1 MPDDTSFFQETIWRC
16 GENIMKT
23 PSKIELKEIPEKHK
37 DDFNLFEELDAAYR
51 EDFLGERKGSGT
63 TEGKFAIKSTFEAV
77 MVIVGL
83 LIYLALDVMIMI
95 FIMQVTGLDKVADFI
110 GFSVTTIFE
119 IPVQIFTMI
128 MP

>member
-1 MPDDTSFFQETIWRC
+1 MNE
-16 GENIMKT
+16 EAYKT
-23 PSKIELKEIPEKHK
+23 KPK

-51 EDFLGERKGSGT
+51 EDFLGERKGNT
-63 TEGKFAIKSTFEAV
+63 TGEGKFRIKSTFKLV
-77 MVIVGL
+77 LVTLGL
-83 LIYLALDVMIMI
+83 LIYLAIDVMIMI

-128 MP
+128 IP

>member
-1 MPDDTSFFQETIWRC
+1 MNE
-16 GENIMKT
+16 
-23 PSKIELKEIPEKHK
+23 EIRKPKN
-37 DDFNLFEELDAAYR
+37 DFNLFEELDAAYR
-51 EDFLGERKGSGT
+51 EDFLGERKGGCDT
-63 TEGKFAIKSTFEAV
+63 GQGKFTIKSTFEAV
-77 MVIVGL
+77 LVMIGL

-128 MP
+128 IP

>member
-1 MPDDTSFFQETIWRC
+1 
-16 GENIMKT
+16 MKAL
-23 PSKIELKEIPEKHK
+23 SKIELKEIPEKHK

-83 LIYLALDVMIMI
+83 LIYLALDLMIMI
-95 FIMQVTGLDKVADFI
+95 FIMQVTGLDKLADFI
-110 GFSVTTIFE
+110 GSSVSAFGN

-128 MP
+128 IGSN

>member
-1 MPDDTSFFQETIWRC
+1 MNE
-16 GENIMKT
+16 EAYKT
-23 PSKIELKEIPEKHK
+23 KPK

-51 EDFLGERKGSGT
+51 EDFLGERKDNT
-63 TEGKFAIKSTFEAV
+63 TGEGKFKIKSTFEAV
-77 MVIVGL
+77 LVMIGL

-128 MP
+128 IP

>member
-1 MPDDTSFFQETIWRC
+1 MNE
-16 GENIMKT
+16 EAYKT
-23 PSKIELKEIPEKHK
+23 NPKNNF
-37 DDFNLFEELDAAYR
+37 DLFEELDAAYR
-51 EDFLGERKGSGT
+51 EDFLGERKGGCDT
-63 TEGKFAIKSTFEAV
+63 GQGKFTIKSTFEAV
-77 MVIVGL
+77 LVMIGL

-128 MP
+128 IP

>member
-1 MPDDTSFFQETIWRC
+1 MNE
-16 GENIMKT
+16 EAYKT
-23 PSKIELKEIPEKHK
+23 NPK
-37 DDFNLFEELDAAYR
+37 DNFDLFEELDDAYR
-51 EDFLGERKGSGT
+51 EDFLGERKGGCDT
-63 TEGKFAIKSTFEAV
+63 GQGKFTIKSTFEAV
-77 MVIVGL
+77 LVMIGL

-128 MP
+128 IP

>member
-1 MPDDTSFFQETIWRC
+1 MNEEVNRIKQ
-16 GENIMKT
+16 
-23 PSKIELKEIPEKHK
+23 K
-37 DDFNLFEELDAAYR
+37 DDFDLFAELDAAYR
-51 EDFLGERKGSGT
+51 EDFLGERKGGT
-63 TEGKFAIKSTFEAV
+63 GENTFTIKSTFEAV
-77 MVIVGL
+77 LVMIGL
-83 LIYLALDVMIMI
+83 LIYLAIDVMIMI

>member
-1 MPDDTSFFQETIWRC
+1 MNEEVNRNP
-16 GENIMKT
+16 
-23 PSKIELKEIPEKHK
+23 K
-37 DDFNLFEELDAAYR
+37 DDFNLFEELNAAYR
-51 EDFLGERKGSGT
+51 EDFLGERKGCGT
-63 TEGKFAIKSTFEAV
+63 GENTFTIKYTFEAV
-77 MVIVGL
+77 LVIIGL

-95 FIMQVTGLDKVADFI
+95 FIMQVIGLDKVADFI

>member
-1 MPDDTSFFQETIWRC
+1 
-16 GENIMKT
+16 
-23 PSKIELKEIPEKHK
+23 
-37 DDFNLFEELDAAYR
+37 
-51 EDFLGERKGSGT
+51 
-63 TEGKFAIKSTFEAV
+63 

-110 GFSVTTIFE
+110 GSSVSAFGN

-128 MP
+128 IGSN

>member
-1 MPDDTSFFQETIWRC
+1 MNE
-16 GENIMKT
+16 EAYKT
-23 PSKIELKEIPEKHK
+23 KPK
-37 DDFNLFEELDAAYR
+37 DNFNLFEELDAAYR
-51 EDFLGERKGSGT
+51 EDFLGERKGCGCGT
-63 TEGKFAIKSTFEAV
+63 GQGKFTIKSTFEAV
-77 MVIVGL
+77 LVMIGL

-128 MP
+128 IP

>member
-1 MPDDTSFFQETIWRC
+1 
-16 GENIMKT
+16 
-23 PSKIELKEIPEKHK
+23 
-37 DDFNLFEELDAAYR
+37 
-51 EDFLGERKGSGT
+51 
-63 TEGKFAIKSTFEAV
+63 

-110 GFSVTTIFE
+110 SFSVTTVFE

-128 MP
+128 IGSN

>member
-1 MPDDTSFFQETIWRC
+1 MI
-16 GENIMKT
+16 
-23 PSKIELKEIPEKHK
+23 
-37 DDFNLFEELDAAYR
+37 
-51 EDFLGERKGSGT
+51 
-63 TEGKFAIKSTFEAV
+63 
-77 MVIVGL
+77 GL

-128 MP
+128 IQ

>member
-1 MPDDTSFFQETIWRC
+1 MNEEVNRIKP
-16 GENIMKT
+16 N
-23 PSKIELKEIPEKHK
+23 
-37 DDFNLFEELDAAYR
+37 DDFDLFAELDAAYR
-51 EDFLGERKGSGT
+51 EDFLGERKGGT
-63 TEGKFAIKSTFEAV
+63 GENTFTIKSTFEAV
-77 MVIVGL
+77 LVMIGL
-83 LIYLALDVMIMI
+83 LIYLAIDVMIMI

>member
-1 MPDDTSFFQETIWRC
+1 MNEEVYR
-16 GENIMKT
+16 
-23 PSKIELKEIPEKHK
+23 SKPK
-37 DDFNLFEELDAAYR
+37 DDFDLFAELDAAYR
-51 EDFLGERKGSGT
+51 EDFLGERKGGT
-63 TEGKFAIKSTFEAV
+63 GENTFTIKSTFEAV
-77 MVIVGL
+77 LVMIGL
-83 LIYLALDVMIMI
+83 LIYLAIDVMIMI

>member
-1 MPDDTSFFQETIWRC
+1 MNE
-16 GENIMKT
+16 
-23 PSKIELKEIPEKHK
+23 EIRKPKN
-37 DDFNLFEELDAAYR
+37 DFNLFEELDAAYR
-51 EDFLGERKGSGT
+51 EDFLGERKSDSCTGENT
-63 TEGKFAIKSTFEAV
+63 FTIKSTFEAV
-77 MVIVGL
+77 LVMIGL

-128 MP
+128 FP

>member
-1 MPDDTSFFQETIWRC
+1 MNE
-16 GENIMKT
+16 EAYKT
-23 PSKIELKEIPEKHK
+23 KPK

-51 EDFLGERKGSGT
+51 EDFLGERKGGGT
-63 TEGKFAIKSTFEAV
+63 RENTFTIKSTFEAV
-77 MVIVGL
+77 LVMIGL

-95 FIMQVTGLDKVADFI
+95 FIMQVTGLDKVAEFI

-128 MP
+128 IP

>member
-1 MPDDTSFFQETIWRC
+1 MSFEERLEEKVPEFKTTSIQ
-16 GENIMKT
+16 NK
-23 PSKIELKEIPEKHK
+23 PK

-51 EDFLGERKGSGT
+51 EDFLGERKGGCDT
-63 TEGKFAIKSTFEAV
+63 GQGKFTIKSTFEAV
-77 MVIVGL
+77 LVMIGL

-128 MP
+128 IP

>member
-1 MPDDTSFFQETIWRC
+1 MNE
-16 GENIMKT
+16 EAYKT
-23 PSKIELKEIPEKHK
+23 KPK

-51 EDFLGERKGSGT
+51 EDFLGERKGGCDT
-63 TEGKFAIKSTFEAV
+63 GEGKFRIKSTFEAV
-77 MVIVGL
+77 LVMIGL

-128 MP
+128 IQ